1 MLRSQNNLWNYRT
14 LFWLLVFIR
23 AFFNASLPLMDQTEA
38 RYAEIA
44 RLMVDT
50 QNWIV
55 LQIDYNIPFWAK
67 PPLSTWAAAISI
79 FLFGFHS
86 FFVRL
91 PYFIVNIALALGIPK
106 VFPVQKVPPYLLSII
121 LFTLPEFYLHSGV
134 VSTDVFLNLSIL

>member
-1 MLRSQNNLWNYRT
+1 
-14 LFWLLVFIR
+14 
-23 AFFNASLPLMDQTEA
+23 MDQTEA

-67 PPLSTWAAAISI
+67 PPLSTWAAALSI
-79 FLFGFHS
+79 LLFGPHS

-91 PYFIVNIALALGIPK
+91 HYLLVNVALAFGIPK
-106 VFPVQKVPPYLLSII
+106 VFPVQKVPPYL
-121 LFTLPEFYLHSGV
+121 
-134 VSTDVFLNLSIL
+134 

>member
-1 MLRSQNNLWNYRT
+1 MLSSQNKFCNYGT

-23 AFFNASLPLMDQTEA
+23 AFFNYSLPPMDQTEA

-67 PPLSTWAAAISI
+67 PPLSSWATA
-79 FLFGFHS
+79 
-86 FFVRL
+86 
-91 PYFIVNIALALGIPK
+91 
-106 VFPVQKVPPYLLSII
+106 
-121 LFTLPEFYLHSGV
+121 
-134 VSTDVFLNLSIL
+134 LSILLFGSH